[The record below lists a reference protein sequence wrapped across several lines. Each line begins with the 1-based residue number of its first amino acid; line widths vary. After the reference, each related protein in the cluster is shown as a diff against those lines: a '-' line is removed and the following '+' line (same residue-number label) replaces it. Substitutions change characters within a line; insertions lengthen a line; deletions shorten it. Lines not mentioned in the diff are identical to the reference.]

1 MKITKKQSIADRFAK
16 AFIKGDGSISLKD
29 LISDEKEDM
38 ESVLKA
44 LLEQQNLSEEQKKQL
59 LQIIK
64 VTKKTTRGLRD
75 LDELQQEAFD
85 QAREQGKSIFQSL
98 KAADKLKED
107 YEAATTGMRSRF
119 GKIVTAF
126 GGSEELAQV
135 ADLVFGKRVSKEER
149 KELAE
154 KFKVKKEKK
163 TKTKAAR
170 GDAQQTQQQ
179 TATKKPRGR
188 IDPATGEF
196 VRTDFGSKVLQQE
209 KDPFA
214 PVLSAISETP
224 KVVDELIEE
233 ENLQEDIKKILE
245 SVGEKKQPFDVH
257 DKLNLILKAVS
268 ADALSDLLDIG
279 GGGDGK
285 RKRRRRGPVGR
296 RGGGVGRFGVGS
308 LLGGAAVGGL
318 AYMAV
323 DSFRDP
329 DLVSED
335 PEFLKEQASMAETPE
350 EKQEI
355 QEQITAQKTD
365 VKIQAA
371 ATGAGIAGA
380 VGGAVA
386 VTKIAQTKTVQKVK
400 NKTWDLFMGFLKKRA
415 PKLFAQVGV
424 RLAAAGGLAV
434 IPFVGWISAA
444 VTVVGSLW
452 LAYDLYKLWK
462 EFSALS
468 EAEQELYADDIEK
481 KADAEVQA
489 APTTSPTSIEPA
501 PAATSFPNAAGTT
514 SSMAPP
520 TTAPAVAPIR
530 VSSSMPGAIPP
541 AETGASA
548 EDLKKYVRLKD
559 SSINLDGLNSQMKER
574 LAGLAK
580 EYFNKTG
587 QKIQINSG
595 YRSPEEQ
602 AALFAKY
609 GAPRAAPPGRS
620 RHESGLAIDI
630 NSTDAN
636 KAIELGLMAKY
647 GFTRPVP
654 GETWHVEPIETAKR
668 GATPDNPYKPG
679 APIVASNNGNE
690 IDPKSGRAP
699 SSGIA
704 SPPAKQAEMGTA
716 VAAAP
721 PRTET
726 PGVAASV
733 TAPPAVTATP
743 ISPTPV
749 TGAMV
754 AQQTTAVTS
763 AKEEMMVSAAPTVVP
778 VPVGGQSQG
787 AKPMP
792 PSNAVPAS
800 TRDSESSFAR
810 ALAKDFAHP
819 SAFTTI
825 GTV

>member
-1 MKITKKQSIADRFAK
+1 MKITKKQSIADKFAK

-59 LQIIK
+59 LQVIK
-64 VTKKTTRGLRD
+64 ATKKTTRGLRD
-75 LDELQQEAFD
+75 LDKLQQEAFD
-85 QAREQGKSIFQSL
+85 EAREQGKSIFQSL

-107 YEAATTGMRSRF
+107 YEAATTKMRSRY

-154 KFKVKKEKK
+154 KFKVKREKK
-163 TKTKAAR
+163 TKTKAAQ

-188 IDPATGEF
+188 IDPVTGEF
-196 VRTDFGSKVLQQE
+196 VRTDFGSQVLQQE

-224 KVVDELIEE
+224 KIVDELVEE
-233 ENLQEDIKKILE
+233 EPLQEKIDKIFE
-245 SVGEKKQPFDVH
+245 SVGEGEGVTSVH
-257 DKLNLILKAVS
+257 AKLILMS
-268 ADALSDLLDIG
+268 AGLIKIAAEVTAILAIVTKIAARQGISDVDI
-279 GGGDGK
+279 DKTDKK
-285 RKRRRRGPVGR
+285 RKTKKGWKDRLKRF
-296 RGGGVGRFGVGS
+296 GRFGRIGAVGV
-308 LLGGAAVGGL
+308 GGAAVVAGGGALMATGGGL
-318 AYMAV
+318 YALNKGITDVGKEGMGKMSELESKYGLKTIYDKGMAV
-323 DSFRDP
+323 GYEVKGQKYGLNDLPQEYKDLIDAYGPGDKRSFSAREALKRIKENP
-329 DLVSED
+329 ERYKVLEVS
-335 PEFLKEQASMAETPE
+335 AS
-350 EKQEI
+350 
-355 QEQITAQKTD
+355 TA
-365 VKIQAA
+365 VPV
-371 ATGAGIAGA
+371 AGA
-380 VGGAVA
+380 TSG
-386 VTKIAQTKTVQKVK
+386 
-400 NKTWDLFMGFLKKRA
+400 
-415 PKLFAQVGV
+415 
-424 RLAAAGGLAV
+424 
-434 IPFVGWISAA
+434 IPVPS
-444 VTVVGSLW
+444 
-452 LAYDLYKLWK
+452 
-462 EFSALS
+462 
-468 EAEQELYADDIEK
+468 
-481 KADAEVQA
+481 
-489 APTTSPTSIEPA
+489 TSPTQ
-501 PAATSFPNAAGTT
+501 TT
-514 SSMAPP
+514 PELP
-520 TTAPAVAPIR
+520 PIR
-530 VSSSMPGAIPP
+530 VASSMPGAIPSV
-541 AETGASA
+541 ETGASA
-548 EDLKKYVRLKD
+548 EELKKYVRLKD
-559 SSINLDGLNSQMKER
+559 SSINLDGLNEQMKER

-620 RHESGLAIDI
+620 RHESGLAVDI

-647 GFTRPVP
+647 GFTRPVR

-726 PGVAASV
+726 PGATASV

-743 ISPTPV
+743 ITPTPV
-749 TGAMV
+749 TGTMV
-754 AQQTTAVTS
+754 TQQTTAVTS

>member
-1 MKITKKQSIADRFAK
+1 MKITKKQSIADKFAK
-16 AFIKGDGSISLKD
+16 AFMKGGGSISLRD

-38 ESVLKA
+38 ESVLKD

-64 VTKKTTRGLRD
+64 ATKKNARGLRD

-98 KAADKLKED
+98 KAAEKLKED
-107 YEAATTGMRSRF
+107 YEAATTGMRFRF

-126 GGSEELAQV
+126 GGSEELAEV

-154 KFKVKKEKK
+154 KFKVKREKK
-163 TKTKAAR
+163 TKTKAAQ
-170 GDAQQTQQQ
+170 GDAQQAQQQ

-188 IDPATGEF
+188 IDPVTGEF
-196 VRTDFGSKVLQQE
+196 VRTDFGSQILQKQG
-209 KDPFA
+209 DPFA

-233 ENLQEDIKKILE
+233 EPLNEKIDKIFK
-245 SVGEKKQPFDVH
+245 SVGEGEGATSIHAK
-257 DKLNLILKAVS
+257 LILMS
-268 ADALSDLLDIG
+268 AGLITMAAEITAILAMVTRIAAKQGIDSVTDIDAD
-279 GGGDGK
+279 K
-285 RKRRRRGPVGR
+285 RKKTKKPWKERLKKF
-296 RGGGVGRFGVGS
+296 GRFGRVGV
-308 LLGGAAVGGL
+308 GGAAVAVAGSAAIVGGGL
-318 AYMAV
+318 YALNKGITDVGKEGMSKMSELESKYGLKTIYDKGMAV
-323 DSFRDP
+323 GYEVKGQKYGLNDLPQEYKDLIDAYGPGDKRSFSARQAIKKIK
-329 DLVSED
+329 EN
-335 PEFLKEQASMAETPE
+335 PETYKALE
-350 EKQEI
+350 
-355 QEQITAQKTD
+355 
-365 VKIQAA
+365 
-371 ATGAGIAGA
+371 
-380 VGGAVA
+380 
-386 VTKIAQTKTVQKVK
+386 
-400 NKTWDLFMGFLKKRA
+400 
-415 PKLFAQVGV
+415 
-424 RLAAAGGLAV
+424 
-434 IPFVGWISAA
+434 ISA
-444 VTVVGSLW
+444 
-452 LAYDLYKLWK
+452 
-462 EFSALS
+462 SAAS
-468 EAEQELYADDIEK
+468 TA
-481 KADAEVQA
+481 
-489 APTTSPTSIEPA
+489 A
-501 PAATSFPNAAGTT
+501 PAAASIP
-514 SSMAPP
+514 APS
-520 TTAPAVAPIR
+520 TAPTQTTPELPPIR
-530 VSSSMPGAIPP
+530 VGSSMPGAIPTVD
-541 AETGASA
+541 TGAGA
-548 EDLKKYVRLKD
+548 EELKKYVRLKD
-559 SSINLDGLNSQMKER
+559 SSINLDGLNEQMKER

-763 AKEEMMVSAAPTVVP
+763 AKEEMMISAAPTVVP

-825 GTV
+825 GTI

>member
-1 MKITKKQSIADRFAK
+1 MKITKKQSIADKFAK
-16 AFIKGDGSISLKD
+16 AFIKGGGSISLKD

-38 ESVLKA
+38 ENVLKA

-59 LQIIK
+59 LQIVK
-64 VTKKTTRGLRD
+64 VAKRNTRSLKD

-126 GGSEELAQV
+126 GGGEELAQV
-135 ADLVFGKRVSKEER
+135 ADLVFGKKVSKEER
-149 KELAE
+149 KELTE
-154 KFKVKKEKK
+154 KFKVKPEKK
-163 TKTKAAR
+163 KKAKAPQ
-170 GDAQQTQQQ
+170 GNAQQTQQQ

-188 IDPATGEF
+188 IDPVTGEF
-196 VRTDFGSKVLQQE
+196 VRTDFGSQVLQQE

-214 PVLSAISETP
+214 PVLTAISETP
-224 KVVDELIEE
+224 KLVDELIEE
-233 ENLQEDIKKILE
+233 EILNEKIDKIFK
-245 SVGEKKQPFDVH
+245 SVGEGEGATSIHAK
-257 DKLNLILKAVS
+257 LILMS
-268 ADALSDLLDIG
+268 AGLVTMAAEITAILAMVTRIAAKQGIDSVTDIDAD
-279 GGGDGK
+279 K
-285 RKRRRRGPVGR
+285 RKKTKKPWKERLKKF
-296 RGGGVGRFGVGS
+296 GRFGRVGA
-308 LLGGAAVGGL
+308 GGAAVAVAGSAAIVGGGL
-318 AYMAV
+318 YALNKGITDVGKEGMGKMSELESKYGLKTIYDKGMAV
-323 DSFRDP
+323 GYEVRGQKYGLNDLPQEYKDLIDAYGPGDKRSFSVREA
-329 DLVSED
+329 LKRIKEN
-335 PEFLKEQASMAETPE
+335 PERY
-350 EKQEI
+350 
-355 QEQITAQKTD
+355 
-365 VKIQAA
+365 
-371 ATGAGIAGA
+371 
-380 VGGAVA
+380 
-386 VTKIAQTKTVQKVK
+386 KV
-400 NKTWDLFMGFLKKRA
+400 LE
-415 PKLFAQVGV
+415 
-424 RLAAAGGLAV
+424 
-434 IPFVGWISAA
+434 ISA
-444 VTVVGSLW
+444 S
-452 LAYDLYKLWK
+452 
-462 EFSALS
+462 
-468 EAEQELYADDIEK
+468 
-481 KADAEVQA
+481 A
-489 APTTSPTSIEPA
+489 APTAAPTGSAAIPA
-501 PAATSFPNAAGTT
+501 PSTSTT
-514 SSMAPP
+514 E
-520 TTAPAVAPIR
+520 TTPELPPIR
-530 VSSSMPGAIPP
+530 VASSMPGAIPS
-541 AETGASA
+541 AVETGASA
-548 EDLKKYVRLKD
+548 EELKKYVRLKD
-559 SSINLDGLNSQMKER
+559 SSINLDGLNEQMKER

-690 IDPKSGRAP
+690 IDPRSGRAP
-699 SSGIA
+699 SSGVA

-721 PRTET
+721 PKTET
-726 PGVAASV
+726 PGVVASV
-733 TAPPAVTATP
+733 TSPPAVTATP
-743 ISPTPV
+743 ISPTPI
-749 TGAMV
+749 TGDMV

-792 PSNAVPAS
+792 PSNTVPAS